1 MQAFIN
7 SVVMFRV
14 HLSPIVISYRT
25 GRDNKGGRAEDRQ
38 METHYDDAYKVDGGS
53 NTSKASYAAMTA
65 LNQMLLTKMKSSRI
79 VQSMCGQRDLEVPYL
94 DQDGP
99 NMHQDASVEY
109 GEEDQVMED
118 ELVVK
123 DENEIEEIA
132 GADICPGSPRR
143 GEGNTLKR
151 KAKKSSEAWKRQQ
164 VTNIPFSSYECKRYV
179 DTGESQARGTPHAMT
194 CNWAKGFA
202 EGWTIAANLSA
213 AKTLAQAAEAKQ
225 GKDEPETDPECGIFV
240 GWQHNQLDQESLE
253 KPSTPVKS
261 RDELRLHREARTS
274 TTPPI
279 QKQTTSQET
288 VPQVRESPAT
298 RILDLVKQAEEKF
311 EEQYGKGSWTRK
323 PTDSDEDS
331 AMEDEDDDLVV

>member
-7 SVVMFRV
+7 SVVETTKVDARKIDKCIDLLPKQFQNILLASSFSR
-14 HLSPIVISYRT
+14 
-25 GRDNKGGRAEDRQ
+25 GNKSQIPRYE
-38 METHYDDAYKVDGGS
+38 ETHYDDAYKVDDAVDEDEEFE
-53 NTSKASYAAMTA
+53 NRAA
-65 LNQMLLTKMKSSRI
+65 
-79 VQSMCGQRDLEVPYL
+79 GQIKFWAAPDQ

-164 VTNIPFSSYECKRYV
+164 VTNIPFSSYECRRYV
-179 DTGESQARGTPHAMT
+179 DIGESQARGTPHAMT

-288 VPQVRESPAT
+288 VPEVRESPAT